1 MGFFYLFIF
10 CLFSYLLIY
19 FEIRLHYGDQASL
32 ELRDQHT
39 LASQVLG
46 LTSYAPH
53 C

>member
-1 MGFFYLFIF
+1 MHKLTNGIFNFFF

-32 ELRDQHT
+32 
-39 LASQVLG
+39 G
-46 LTSYAPH
+46 LIEISTPLPLK

>member
-1 MGFFYLFIF
+1 MHKLTNGIFNFF

-32 ELRDQHT
+32 ELIEINTPLPLR
-39 LASQVLG
+39 
-46 LTSYAPH
+46 